1 MRPALFL
8 LPLLLVASQQA
19 GAADAYVQSIE
30 QWHAKRVESLKKPDG
45 WFSYA
50 GSGIVNSGTSIIGSA
65 NDSDIVLPKGPARL
79 GTLNLDGSMVATFE
93 AAPRSGALIDGK
105 AVEGKVVLKDNA
117 DDGTPTRVYWGDTW
131 FYLVRMDDV
140 IGWRFRDPD
149 SPARK
154 AFTGI
159 DTFPIDA
166 RWRIEADW
174 EAYETPREI
183 ELITIINTIQ
193 KSPVPGKATFAVEGK
208 SFELQPVLEDDGT
221 LFFIFADQTSGKETY
236 GAARFLYADA
246 PSDGK
251 VVIDFNKAYNPP
263 CALSPHVVCPT
274 APAWNRLRLRV
285 TAGEKTYRGTT
296 HP

>member
-1 MRPALFL
+1 MRIPLMLLACVLF
-8 LPLLLVASQQA
+8 AADQA
-19 GAADAYVQSIE
+19 MAADAYTQSIE

-50 GSGIVNSGTSIIGSA
+50 GSGIVSPGSSTIGASTDNA
-65 NDSDIVLPKGPARL
+65 IVLPKGPARL
-79 GTLNLDGSMVATFE
+79 GTLVLDAAGVATFE
-93 AAPRSGALIDGK
+93 AAPESGARIDGK
-105 AVEGKVVLKDNA
+105 PVEGRVVLSDNSNEA
-117 DDGTPTRVYWGDTW
+117 TPTRIYVGDTW
-131 FYLVRMDDV
+131 FYLVRMDDT

-174 EAYETPREI
+174 QAYATPKEI
-183 ELITIINTIQ
+183 ELVTIINTLQ
-193 KSPVPGKATFAVEGK
+193 KSPVPGKATFTIDGK
-208 SFELQPVLEDDGT
+208 AYELQPVLEDDGS

-236 GAARFLYADA
+236 GAARFLYAEPA
-246 PSDGK
+246 QDGK
-251 VVIDFNKAYNPP
+251 VVLDFNKAYNPP

-274 APAWNRLRLRV
+274 APPWNRLKLRV
-285 TAGEKTYRGTT
+285 SAGEKIYGGAG
-296 HP
+296 H

>member
-1 MRPALFL
+1 MRLALLL
-8 LPLLLVASQQA
+8 LPVILVASP
-19 GAADAYVQSIE
+19 AADATDAYVQSIE
-30 QWHAKRVESLKKPDG
+30 QWQAKRTASLKKPDG

-50 GSGIVNSGTSIIGSA
+50 GSGIVNPGSSTVGSA
-65 NDSDIVLPKGPARL
+65 SDNDIVLPKGPARL
-79 GTLNLDGSMVATFE
+79 GTLSLDASLVTSLDVVPGTGAT
-93 AAPRSGALIDGK
+93 IDGK
-105 AVEGKVVLKDNA
+105 PVEGRVVLKDTANG
-117 DDGTPTRVYWGDTW
+117 GTPTRVYLGETW
-131 FYLVRMDDV
+131 FYVVRMDDT

-149 SPARK
+149 SAARK

-159 DTFPIDA
+159 DTFPIDP

-174 EAYETPREI
+174 QAYETPKEI

-193 KSPVPGKATFAVEGK
+193 KSPVPGKATFVVDGE
-208 SFELQPVLEDDGT
+208 SFELQPVLEDDGS

-246 PSDGK
+246 PKDGK
-251 VVIDFNKAYNPP
+251 VSIDFNKAYNPP

-285 TAGEKTYRGTT
+285 TAGEKTWRGAG